1 MQPSF
6 GHAQI
11 AAHGNRGDI
20 QGLGDFFHG
29 ESAEI
34 AEFDGFAF
42 SRVELF
48 EGIQTSVEGQEVS
61 AAFGLKTDGFIERH
75 FEPSA
80 LTGLLAAR
88 VVHQNLAHESGS
100 HSKEMRA
107 ALPGGIA
114 LIDKPYVSLV
124 NERGWLQCMAL
135 VFLAQVAGGKLA
147 EFAVNEGSQ
156 VIEGLLVSL
165 RPSGQQKGHFVGFGH
180 GPRVEN
186 GTLPSWADYTPPSL
200 PCLSFAR

>member
-61 AAFGLKTDGFIERH
+61 TAFGLKTDGFIERH

-124 NERGWLQCMAL
+124 NERGWLQSMAL
-135 VFLAQVAGGKLA
+135 VFLAQVA
-147 EFAVNEGSQ
+147 
-156 VIEGLLVSL
+156 
-165 RPSGQQKGHFVGFGH
+165 SGQQKGHFVGFGH

-200 PCLSFAR
+200 PGLSFAR